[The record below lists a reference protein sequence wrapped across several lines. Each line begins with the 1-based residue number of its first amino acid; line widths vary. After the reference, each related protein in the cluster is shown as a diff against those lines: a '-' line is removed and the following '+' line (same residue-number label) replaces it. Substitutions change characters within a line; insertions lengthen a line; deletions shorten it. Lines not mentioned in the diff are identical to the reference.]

1 MRLAGNWAACDSHLF
16 LGNFTQ
22 TVQYADVI
30 LARYDAER
38 DRHMAYLIHHDP
50 KSVALGYKAAAEWHL
65 GYPDRA
71 IASGMAALDNA
82 NLRKHAFDV
91 CWANV
96 FVPVWVFNEAGDTD
110 SFAASLERCERLAL
124 EQGLPFFTNFCCPH
138 GRGLLWLQSGR
149 VSEACARLKETI
161 PRWRDMGFAIAAPA
175 AYTALAEGLLN
186 RNDVDSALSLV
197 KQALQQIERPGWG
210 ERMGLSNT
218 LRVKALALQAS
229 GEIERAE
236 TTFLEALRVACSQ
249 QAKSDELRAA
259 TSYARFLR
267 EQSKICEALSLL
279 QPVYDWFTEGFDT
292 KDLKEAKAMLDDLRG

>member
-1 MRLAGNWAACDSHLF
+1 MK
-16 LGNFTQ
+16 Q
-22 TVQYADVI
+22 T
-30 LARYDAER
+30 
-38 DRHMAYLIHHDP
+38 
-50 KSVALGYKAAAEWHL
+50 
-65 GYPDRA
+65 
-71 IASGMAALDNA
+71 
-82 NLRKHAFDV
+82 
-91 CWANV
+91 
-96 FVPVWVFNEAGDTD
+96 
-110 SFAASLERCERLAL
+110 
-124 EQGLPFFTNFCCPH
+124 
-138 GRGLLWLQSGR
+138 
-149 VSEACARLKETI
+149 
-161 PRWRDMGFAIAAPA
+161 
-175 AYTALAEGLLN
+175 
-186 RNDVDSALSLV
+186 
-197 KQALQQIERPGWG
+197 LQQIERPGWG